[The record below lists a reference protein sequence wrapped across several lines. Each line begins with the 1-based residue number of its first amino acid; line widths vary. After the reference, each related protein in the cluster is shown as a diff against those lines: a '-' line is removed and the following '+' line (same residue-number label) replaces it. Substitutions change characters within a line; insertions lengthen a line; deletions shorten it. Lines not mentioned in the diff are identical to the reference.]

1 MMINLLIQTM
11 IIILGLYLT
20 LKIFG
25 SINID
30 RLPVDLRKVVLIAN
44 SIAIFISSIYVII
57 LSYCFIYII
66 FGGV

>member
-1 MMINLLIQTM
+1 MINLLIQIM

-44 SIAIFISSIYVII
+44 NIAIFISSIYIII

-66 FGGV
+66 IGGV